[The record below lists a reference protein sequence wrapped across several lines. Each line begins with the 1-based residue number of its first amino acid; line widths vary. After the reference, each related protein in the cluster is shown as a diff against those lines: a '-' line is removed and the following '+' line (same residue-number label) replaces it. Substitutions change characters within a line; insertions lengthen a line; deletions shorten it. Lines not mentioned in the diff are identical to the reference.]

1 MTTLAP
7 DRLAVAWHDAE
18 CGSYRADLPLWREL
32 ADGVSGPLLD
42 LGCGSG
48 RVALDLASRGHEV
61 TAVDS
66 EPALVGALRARAGGL
81 AVRTETADARS
92 LELGRRF
99 ALVIAPMQV
108 VQLMGGPRGRA
119 RLLDVA
125 HRHLEAGGRLAVA
138 LADPFEELAPKQ
150 ALLPLPDV
158 REEEGW
164 VLSSQPVAVRSDEHG
179 VAIDRVRQA
188 VSPDG
193 ELTEEVVTILLD
205 HVTAPELE
213 AEAADRSFEVLPP
226 RRVEATADHVGSA
239 VVVLRRP

>member
-1 MTTLAP
+1 VTTLAP

-32 ADGVSGPLLD
+32 AREVRGPLLD

-48 RVALDLASRGHEV
+48 RVALDLAARGHDV
-61 TAVDS
+61 TGVDS
-66 EPALVGALRARAGGL
+66 ERALLNALRARTGAL

-92 LELGRRF
+92 LDLGRRF
-99 ALVIAPMQV
+99 ALAVAPMQV
-108 VQLMGGPRGRA
+108 VQLMGGRAGRA
-119 RLLDVA
+119 RLLDSA
-125 HRHLEAGGRLAVA
+125 HRHLEPGGRLAIA
-138 LADPFEELAPKQ
+138 LADPFEELVPEQ

-164 VLSSQPVAVRSDEHG
+164 VLSSQPVAVRSQEHG

-193 ELTEEVVTILLD
+193 ELTEELVTILLD
-205 HVTAPELE
+205 HLTAPELE
-213 AEAADRSFEVLPP
+213 AEAADRGFEVLSP